1 MTRELLRNLNALLV
15 LIGFVSL
22 EAGIA
27 AHWSGSVAAIV
38 AGVLL
43 MLIGSW
49 PYLVKTLRKKG

>member
-22 EAGIA
+22 EVGIA
-27 AHWSGSVAAIV
+27 VQWSGSVAAIV

-43 MLIGSW
+43 MLLGSW
-49 PYLVKTLRKKG
+49 PYLVKTVRKKG